1 MPFSHSK
8 PASRTTLLLK
18 EQVTLTPRLALQK
31 QRNYSAQFLFSD
43 SRSLAT
49 LNNVSLFRAD
59 LEALT
64 ISLLTTP
71 SLRTI
76 SNLCLTRMVENCL
89 FHQLQTL
96 AHFPPQLPLH
106 PLNPTLGISMK
117 FLPTVILKKKKKC
130 KTKKKS
136 KVLVLSPRGSMRAGT
151 PVGRDL
157 CLSSLHLGHL
167 LTPGCKNREGQE
179 PAQDP
184 KWAAS
189 HDLVEPQAASFNL
202 ATVDEQKKKQKTN
215 KQKHCQVKGENLLN
229 SIPVLTP
236 WLLQILH

>member
-1 MPFSHSK
+1 M
-8 PASRTTLLLK
+8 LK

-31 QRNYSAQFLFSD
+31 QRNYSVQFLFSD

-89 FHQLQTL
+89 FHQLQAL

-106 PLNPTLGISMK
+106 PLNPTLGILMK
-117 FLPTVILKKKKKC
+117 FLPTVIWKKKNVKQ
-130 KTKKKS
+130 KKS
-136 KVLVLSPRGSMRAGT
+136 PRSWCSAQGA
-151 PVGRDL
+151 P
-157 CLSSLHLGHL
+157 CALGH
-167 LTPGCKNREGQE
+167 Q
-179 PAQDP
+179 
-184 KWAAS
+184 WAGISAS
-189 HDLVEPQAASFNL
+189 L
-202 ATVDEQKKKQKTN
+202 ACTWAT
-215 KQKHCQVKGENLLN
+215 
-229 SIPVLTP
+229 S
-236 WLLQILH
+236 